1 MSELLRW
8 PMDEGSVVV
17 EVDEG
22 DPGFEPAS
30 LSGDGVIHSVSE
42 RFETALLSTRV
53 AAEKALAVF
62 RDGALRPDA
71 VELEFGVK
79 LNAAAG
85 AVIAKTAG
93 EAHLRV
99 KLTWARD
106 GFTGPPQEEG
116 PSNGAGPAGGAE
128 PSGNGDHP
136 SGDGEGP
143 AGGSDG
149 S

>member
-17 EVDEG
+17 EVDDD
-22 DPGFEPAS
+22 DPGFQPAS
-30 LSGDGVIHSVSE
+30 LSSDGVIHTVSE
-42 RFETALLSTRV
+42 RFETALQSTRA
-53 AAEKALAVF
+53 AAEKALTVF
-62 RDGALRPDA
+62 RDGTLRPDA

-85 AVIAKTAG
+85 AVIAKTAA
-93 EAHLRV
+93 EAHLKI

-106 GFTGPPQEEG
+106 GFGLAPRPEED
-116 PSNGAGPAGGAE
+116 PAPAGG
-128 PSGNGDHP
+128 
-136 SGDGEGP
+136 GE
-143 AGGSDG
+143 GSDG